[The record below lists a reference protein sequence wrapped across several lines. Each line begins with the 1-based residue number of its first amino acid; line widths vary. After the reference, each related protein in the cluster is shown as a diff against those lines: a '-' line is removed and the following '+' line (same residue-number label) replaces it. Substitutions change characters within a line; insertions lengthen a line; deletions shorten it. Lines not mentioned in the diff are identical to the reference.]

1 MIRNLV
7 RLPVHRTSVIIGIAS
22 ACMGLIIALIMA
34 PFMFLA
40 SAMTSQ
46 SFSGSEVPVPFAG
59 ASVLVMVLIAPLFYA
74 VAGYIST
81 AIFAFI
87 FNFVAPRLGGLPMEF
102 MDDSSSS

>member
-7 RLPVHRTSVIIGIAS
+7 RVPVHRISVIMGIAS
-22 ACMGLIIALIMA
+22 ACVGLIVVLIMA

-40 SAMTSQ
+40 SAMSSQ
-46 SFSGSEVPVPFAG
+46 AFDGSEVPVPFAG
-59 ASVLVMVLIAPLFYA
+59 VSVVIMVLIAPLFYA

-81 AIFAFI
+81 ALFTLI

-102 MDDSSSS
+102 TDDSSY